1 MKKLYIQPQTDL
13 VRMANGEPVMD
24 RFDGGLAGSGTM
36 GQPEGYI
43 NMPTRRGNP
52 VAVMYI

>member
-13 VRMANGEPVMD
+13 VRMANGEPLMEPIG
-24 RFDGGLAGSGTM
+24 GGLAGSGTM
-36 GQPEGYI
+36 EQPEGYI